1 MNQEEHWI
9 LQEKYAGK
17 ETADFKKDIERLK
30 AGEPL
35 DFIIG
40 FREFLDC
47 KIDLSKKPLIPRDE
61 TEFWV
66 EQAIEDMKGKKNLHV
81 LDIFSGSGCMG
92 VAVLKHIPSATVVFA
107 EKDKEALGQ
116 IKINA
121 KLNKLPKTKYIIVE
135 SDVFRGLKSFL
146 YSQEYEND
154 FKFDYILANP
164 PYIPRKR
171 KDKIQKSVIEHEPEI
186 SLFGGEDGLLYI
198 EEFLSKAQQFLNPG
212 GKIYMEFDSIQKKG
226 IEALLK
232 KFNYKKWE
240 FNKDQFGK
248 IRYLVVSFENSY

>member
-1 MNQEEHWI
+1 MQKEEHWI

-17 ETADFKKDIERLK
+17 ETAGFKKDIERLK

-40 FREFLDC
+40 FRTFLDC

-66 EQAIEDMKGKKNLHV
+66 EEAIEDMKGKKNLKV
-81 LDIFSGSGCMG
+81 LDIFSGSGNMG
-92 VAVLKHIPSATVVFA
+92 VAVMRHITGATVVFA
-107 EKDKEALGQ
+107 EKDKEALEQ

-121 KLNKLPKTKYIIVE
+121 KINKLSKEKYTIVE
-135 SDVFRGLKSFL
+135 SDVFSNVKGT
-146 YSQEYEND
+146 
-154 FKFDYILANP
+154 FDYILANP

-171 KDKIQKSVIEHEPEI
+171 KDKIQKSVLEHEPEI

-198 EEFLSKAQQFLNPG
+198 EEFLSKAQQFLNPQ
-212 GKIYMEFDSIQKKG
+212 GKLYMEFDSIQKKG
-226 IEALLK
+226 IEKLLK
-232 KFNYKKWE
+232 RFNYTSYE
-240 FNKDQFGK
+240 FHKDQYK
-248 IRYLVVSFENSY
+248 KVRYLTAQ